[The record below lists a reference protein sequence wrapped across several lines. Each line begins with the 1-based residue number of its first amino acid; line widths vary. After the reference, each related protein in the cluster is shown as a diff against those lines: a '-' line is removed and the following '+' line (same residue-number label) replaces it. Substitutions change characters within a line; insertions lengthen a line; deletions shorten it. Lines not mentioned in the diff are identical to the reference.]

1 MPRYDFKNIPSNISI
16 RPKQKL
22 DASIILDG
30 KNYQEESINTQ
41 FIKKIEYKNSSGTI
55 IIQGLFDLSKSN
67 IENLITLK
75 NLSLSFSPELKSA
88 YKQHFDTPKIFVK
101 FNLISENEEMIKKHI
116 NKLKNILEGFDTDYK
131 GFVKFNRDGFNDV
144 NMIEMMNEFEEEE
157 KNKFVFALE
166 EIKNDKKNF
175 LEINDNI
182 DDDNLDEDE
191 INKNNNNE
199 IINFFPFKSMND
211 NEIEKEMEKEEEI
224 EENNIKKNNYIKVK
238 DIDTF
243 KIEKQKI
250 NFGNKFLKKYVK
262 KINKEEIVK
271 DPLMP
276 ININNSLLSVETNN
290 DKIEFKNVMI
300 NDNLKELNEQYKKDV
315 ILDFLNLLIGN
326 VNFINPKNIMSLND
340 YTVIV
345 LSLIK
350 NIDKKLSEIKK
361 NKENELYILRLEKIN
376 SSLKL
381 FHILFLNCFYPLK
394 DINNSN
400 NNYFKEDENLFDD
413 FSSLKVQTMRKK
425 LLIEWCMSIE
435 KNYISKTD
443 LININKN
450 KKKEILTKQIMS
462 FGQIKTAIKT
472 NQTRNLFL
480 NSKLSYLSNTNQTL
494 SYLIKN
500 QKGENEIN
508 KTFISYKAN
517 EPNSDKIKNT
527 WISFFLQSLL
537 YKEKNNEYII
547 KSINLIDEKMKDM
560 DENSKPMI
568 QGKFQLNYILIKIY
582 EKIIKGVKDINDIE
596 QYLNEMSNNNLFG
609 KNNSDHFIQFIFSY
623 LFNKI
628 IHILSPEFNDLNSLY
643 KKNYFLLMQIISEI
657 LSAENSDE
665 NIINNLIIICKL
677 LYVSNINNKIKQKIF
692 VDIISKQNLISI
704 DDFWEVYNRENI
716 SLLNEM
722 NKEYING
729 IFYLN
734 KNELFMAYKSLLKG
748 KRYKNAI
755 DIYLKY
761 CFLLINQNKINDI
774 NFKEIYTNLK
784 EMNEKAPLLFNDF
797 YLDFSSFVS
806 YKVFKDKIDYKEIM
820 DLLQKFINKYSGKN
834 KIIYLDDISYRFIIS
849 ELCQLLKE
857 KRDKN
862 NNLIIC
868 GELKLNEL
876 EEITCEDKNNVL
888 NDVFKDLI
896 EHKNTQFY
904 INEF

>member
-67 IENLITLK
+67 IENLIILK

-262 KINKEEIVK
+262 KINKEGIVK
-271 DPLMP
+271 GHLMP

-628 IHILSPEFNDLNSLY
+628 IHILSPEFNDLNSFY

-734 KNELFMAYKSLLKG
+734 KNELFMAYKSLLKS